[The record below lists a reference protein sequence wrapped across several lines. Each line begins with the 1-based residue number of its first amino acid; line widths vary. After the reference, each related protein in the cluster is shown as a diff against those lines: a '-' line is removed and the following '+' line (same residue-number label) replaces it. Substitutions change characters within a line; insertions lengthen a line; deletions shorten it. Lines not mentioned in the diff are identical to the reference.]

1 MDVLIIGLS
10 SLVTRR
16 VLPALKGLPGVD
28 RIDVATRKGADPTT
42 RKEWTHGHVY
52 EDYADA
58 LMRTEA
64 QLVYVSLVNSE
75 HERWTEAA
83 LERGKHVVVDKPA
96 FLGADRAERM
106 VALAEKHGLCLAEAT
121 VFGYHPQLRIARQ
134 LLAEAGPSSTRISMV
149 LSFPPMD
156 PGNFRYQAALGGG
169 ALWDVGPYLVAT
181 SRIFFGSDPVTVD
194 CRVLARSD
202 TNVEIAF
209 TALGTFPG
217 GGSLVGQFGFDTAY
231 MNRLQLI
238 DRTQVIEID
247 RAFTTPAGYANTL
260 RVTGSSGASSVD
272 VPPADSFRCFFEHVL
287 GQIAAHEPGRLAADL
302 LADARLLERYRQTAG
317 AA

>member
-16 VLPALKGLPGVD
+16 VLPALKALSQVEH
-28 RIDVATRKGADPTT
+28 IDVATRKGSDPTT

-52 EDYADA
+52 DDYAEA
-58 LMRTEA
+58 LKRTPA

-75 HERWTEAA
+75 HERWTQAA
-83 LERGKHVVVDKPA
+83 LEQGKHVVVDKPA
-96 FLGADRAERM
+96 FLGAERAERM
-106 VALAEKHGLCLAEAT
+106 VELAAKRDLCLAEAT
-121 VFGYHPQLRIARQ
+121 VFGYHPQLRIAREK
-134 LLAEAGPSSTRISMV
+134 LAEAGPSASRISMV

-202 TNVEIAF
+202 ANVEIAF
-209 TALGTFPG
+209 AALGTFPG
-217 GGSLVGQFGFDTAY
+217 GGSLVGQFGFDAAY
-231 MNRLQLI
+231 MNRLQVVDQAHI
-238 DRTQVIEID
+238 VEID
-247 RAFTTPAGYANTL
+247 RAFTTPADYANTV
-260 RVTGSSGASSVD
+260 RVTGANGQSSVD
-272 VPPADSFRCFFEHVL
+272 VAPADSFLCFFEHVL
-287 GQIAAHEPGRLAADL
+287 GQIATHDPGRLAADL
-302 LADARLLERYRQTAG
+302 LADSRLLERYRHAAG

>member
-16 VLPALKGLPGVD
+16 VLPALKTLSQVD
-28 RIDVATRKGADPTT
+28 RIDVATRRGANLTT

-52 EDYADA
+52 QDYADA
-58 LMRTEA
+58 LKRTPA

-75 HERWTEAA
+75 HERWTQAA
-83 LERGKHVVVDKPA
+83 LEQGKHVVVDKPA
-96 FLGADRAERM
+96 FLGAKRAERM
-106 VALAEKHGLCLAEAT
+106 VELAAKHDLCLAEAT
-121 VFGYHPQLRIARQ
+121 VFGYHPQLRIPRQ
-134 LLAEAGPSSTRISMV
+134 MLADAGRSTLRISMV

-181 SRIFFGSDPVTVD
+181 SRIFFGSEPVTVD
-194 CRVLARSD
+194 CRVLGRSD

-231 MNRLQLI
+231 VNRLQLI
-238 DRTQVIEID
+238 DRTHIIEID
-247 RAFTTPAGYANTL
+247 RAFTTPADYANTV
-260 RVTGSSGASSVD
+260 RVTGADGPLSVD
-272 VPPADSFRCFFEHVL
+272 VAPADSFRCFFEHVL
-287 GQIAAHEPGRLAADL
+287 GQIAAHDPRGLAADL
-302 LADARLLERYRQTAG
+302 LADSRLLERYRHAAG

>member
-16 VLPALKGLPGVD
+16 VLPALKGLSQVA
-28 RIDVATRKGADPTT
+28 RIDIATRKSADPTT
-42 RKEWTHGHVY
+42 RKNWTHGHVY
-52 EDYADA
+52 EDYAEA
-58 LMRTEA
+58 LKRTSA

-75 HERWTEAA
+75 HERWTQTA
-83 LERGKHVVVDKPA
+83 LEQGKHVVVDKPA
-96 FLGADRAERM
+96 FLGPERAERM
-106 VALAEKHGLCLAEAT
+106 VELAAKHDLCLAEAT
-121 VFGYHPQLRIARQ
+121 VFSYHPQLKIARQ
-134 LLAEAGPSSTRISMV
+134 MLAEVGPSVPRISMV

-169 ALWDVGPYLVAT
+169 ALWDIGPYLVAT
-181 SRIFFGSDPVTVD
+181 GRIFFASDPVTVD

-217 GGSLVGQFGFDTAY
+217 GGSVVGQFGFDTAY

-238 DRTQVIEID
+238 GRTHIVEID
-247 RAFTTPAGYANTL
+247 RAFTTPSDYANTV
-260 RVTGSSGASSVD
+260 RVTGPSGTSSVD
-272 VPPADSFRCFFEHVL
+272 VGPADAFRCFFDHVL
-287 GQIAAHEPGRLAADL
+287 GQIAAHDAGGLAADL
-302 LADARLLERYRQTAG
+302 LADSRLLERYRRAAG
-317 AA
+317 VA